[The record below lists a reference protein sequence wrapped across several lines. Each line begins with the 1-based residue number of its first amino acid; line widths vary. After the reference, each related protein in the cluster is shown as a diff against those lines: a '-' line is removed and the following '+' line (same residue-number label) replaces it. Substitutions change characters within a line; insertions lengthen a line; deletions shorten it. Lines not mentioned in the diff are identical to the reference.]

1 LKKIKTRRID
11 FLFLLVVFLSL
22 VACHEEQHQQ
32 ENSVESTTPTDT
44 IFVAADSSQRI
55 LLNSLIEVY
64 EALNPLRKVIPIF
77 DREKTLYHYLQTDKV
92 DVLFRSYT
100 FTEKEKK
107 EIEVRKLN
115 PKIHPLWS
123 DGLALIATQAFP
135 KDSLSEKE
143 LIALLNGSSKAFEV
157 VIDNSSTAT
166 YDLLYDKYFVNKGQM
181 NAYAAGDEEAVIQAV
196 KDQVKYV
203 GLIGSAYFT
212 VEQQALP
219 KGVKLLGL
227 VPKNGHKA
235 EYPFQDQ
242 LYNGVYPLARQIYGI
257 NVGALA
263 GSGSAFVSFVLS
275 ERGQRIILK
284 AGLLPAKIPS
294 RTIELIRE

>member
-1 LKKIKTRRID
+1 LKKIKIRTTD
-11 FLFLLVVFLSL
+11 FLFLVVVFLSL
-22 VACHEEQHQQ
+22 VACREDVHQHK
-32 ENSVESTTPTDT
+32 NWVESTTPADT
-44 IFVAADSSQRI
+44 IFVATDSSQRI

-77 DREKTLYHYLQTDKV
+77 DREKRLYRYLQTDKV
-92 DVLFRSYT
+92 DVLFRTYI
-100 FTEKEKK
+100 FTAKEKK
-107 EIEVRKLN
+107 EIEIRKLN

-123 DGLALIATQAFP
+123 DGLALIAAKTFP
-135 KDSLSEKE
+135 IDSLSEKD
-143 LIALLNGSSKAFEV
+143 LIAVLTGRSKAFEV
-157 VIDNSSTAT
+157 VVDNSNTAA
-166 YDLLYDKYFVNKGQM
+166 YDLLYDKYFIDKGQM
-181 NAYAAGDEEAVIQAV
+181 NAYAAGNEEAVIQSV
-196 KDQVKYV
+196 KKKSNYV
-203 GLIGSAYFT
+203 GVIGSAYFT
-212 VEQQALP
+212 VEQQSLP
-219 KGVKLLGL
+219 KGIKLLGL
-227 VPKNGHKA
+227 VPKNGRKA

-294 RTIELIRE
+294 RTIELISE